1 MIILFIGL
9 IAFTPARSIDAVAI
23 DDTLFITMDRSIGD
37 SYLFKYESSSIINE
51 VPIGDYNNLSIG
63 YFSESDTQCLI
74 VISCNCYFFGDHIL
88 RDIIRRFDPEDL
100 SVIWVSDSLP
110 EIEGWM
116 VESRPVYTERMSV
129 EARQPRI
136 VSYFCTHVTDAS
148 DELAIVSAS
157 FDPVVYPGCYDYLQY
172 YSQGSGGYID
182 DDFFGPV
189 AISGGSPLTV
199 TANIWSYWWAE
210 FLIRAEVHEEDTSGP
225 PDWMR
230 MIDVH
235 FEVVYNP
242 LPGLPCGFC
251 LGSCA
256 NEAVF
261 LWADSSGAIKSTTF
275 SGDPLELTG
284 IVPYEYPLVGFSG
297 WIRAAAS
304 ASCNPD
310 DPGMLIC
317 YYRDGYIR
325 ARYREEG
332 NWSPCEHLISP
343 SGWIYNGNLA
353 VCGVTDGY
361 WITWNDGGDYPCIVF
376 ISRETLT
383 SIAGEASRPLGPVS
397 LTASPNPFVSSVTLT
412 IDGNINPEDTII
424 SVYDLSGHLIRA
436 LSPCAGESVLW
447 NGCRS
452 DGIEC
457 PAGTY
462 IATIRSGD
470 CYGSCSLVLIR

>member
-9 IAFTPARSIDAVAI
+9 IAFIPARSIDAVAI
-23 DDTLFITMDRSIGD
+23 DDTLFITMDRSTGD
-37 SYLFKYESSSIINE
+37 SYLFKYESTNLISEI
-51 VPIGDYNNLSIG
+51 PIGNYNNLSIG
-63 YFSESDTQCLI
+63 YFDESDTQCLI
-74 VISCNCYFFGDHIL
+74 VISCNCYFFGDHIF
-88 RDIIRRFDPEDL
+88 RDIIRRFATEDL

-110 EIEGWM
+110 EIEGWID
-116 VESRPVYTERMSV
+116 ESRPVFTERMSI
-129 EARQPRI
+129 ESRQPRI
-136 VSYFCTHVTDAS
+136 ISYFCTHVTDAS
-148 DELAIVSAS
+148 DELAIVSAL

-199 TANIWSYWWAE
+199 TANIWSYYWSE

-225 PDWMR
+225 PNWMR

-235 FEVVYNP
+235 SEQIFYP

-284 IVPYEYPLVGFSG
+284 IVPYEYPLAGFSG
-297 WIRAAAS
+297 YMRAAAT

-317 YYRDGYIR
+317 YYREGYIR
-325 ARYREEG
+325 VRYREEG
-332 NWSPCEHLISP
+332 NWSPYEHLISP
-343 SGWIYNGNLA
+343 SEWISNGKLS
-353 VCGVTDGY
+353 VCGVTGGY
-361 WITWNDGGDYPCIVF
+361 WITWNNGGDYPNIVF
-376 ISRETLT
+376 ISREILT
-383 SIAGEASRPLGPVS
+383 GIAGETPQPMDPVS
-397 LTASPNPFVSSVTLT
+397 LTASPNPFMSSVNLMVDGD
-412 IDGNINPEDTII
+412 IDLEDTII
-424 SVYDLSGHLIRA
+424 NVYDLAGHLVIE
-436 LSPCAGESVLW
+436 LSPCLSGNVLW
-447 NGCRS
+447 DGCGS
-452 DGIEC
+452 DGTEC

-462 IATIRSGD
+462 ITIVRSGE
-470 CYGSCSLVLIR
+470 CNGSCSLVLIR

>member
-23 DDTLFITMDRSIGD
+23 DDTLFITMDRSNGD
-37 SYLFKYESSSIINE
+37 SYLFKYESSSIIGE

-63 YFSESDTQCLI
+63 YFDEPDTYCLI
-74 VISCNCYFFGDHIL
+74 IISCNGYFFSDYIF

-110 EIEGWM
+110 DIQGWM
-116 VESRPVYTERMSV
+116 GESRLVFTEKKSI

-148 DELAIVSAS
+148 DELAMVSAL
-157 FDPVVYPGCYDYLQY
+157 FDPVVYLGCYNYLQY
-172 YSQGSGGYID
+172 YSQGCGGYIN

-199 TANIWSYWWAE
+199 TANIWSYYWSE
-210 FLIRAEVHEEDTSGP
+210 FLIRAEVHELETSGP

-235 FEVVYNP
+235 LEQIFNP

-251 LGSCA
+251 LGSSTD
-256 NEAVF
+256 EAVF
-261 LWADSSGAIKSTTF
+261 LWADSSGAIKSTSF
-275 SGDPLELTG
+275 SGDPLELTD
-284 IVPYEYPLVGFSG
+284 IVPFEYPLAGFSG
-297 WIRAAAS
+297 WMRAAAV

-325 ARYREEG
+325 ARYREDG
-332 NWSPCEHLISP
+332 NWSPYEHQISP
-343 SGWIYNGNLA
+343 SGWISNGNLA

-361 WITWNDGGDYPCIVF
+361 WITWNNGGDYPDIVF
-376 ISRETLT
+376 ISREILT
-383 SIAGEASRPLGPVS
+383 GLTWEESRPMDPVS
-397 LTASPNPFVSSVTLT
+397 LTASPNPFVSSVSLT
-412 IDGNINPEDTII
+412 IDGDIDLEDAII
-424 SVYDLSGHLIRA
+424 SIYDLSGHLIKE
-436 LSPCAGESVLW
+436 LSPCTGGSVLW
-447 NGCRS
+447 DGYRS
-452 DGIEC
+452 DRIEC

-462 IATIRSGD
+462 IAVVSSGE
-470 CYGSCSLVLIR
+470 YNGSCSLVLIR